1 MGLMIQVYKTYCIHI
16 LYTYCIYIYYIYI
29 FAIIVDI
36 SEIRVLNTLIR

>member
-1 MGLMIQVYKTYCIHI
+1 MQDI
-16 LYTYCIYIYYIYI
+16 LYTYIVYILYIYILYIYI